1 MGGRLLIAAGGG
13 GPVIPSFGGGS
24 SNACERNN
32 GLFCWSWFTAHWQST
47 FSPALVQHIVLVVIA
62 VGIGFVISF
71 GLALLAYRQRWVEAP
86 IAGIS
91 SLLYT
96 IPSLALFQILV
107 PFTGLSILTVE
118 IGLVSYTLLLLFRNI
133 VTGLREVP
141 QEVRDAA
148 RGMGLTSRQIL
159 LRIDLPLAVPA
170 IFAGLRV
177 ATVTTISLA
186 TVAAIVGINEGLGV
200 PIFDAI
206 QRVDFKTE
214 LIGAAVLAIAL
225 ALVADLLLVV
235 IQRLVA
241 PWASRRRSSVVPRA
255 VVRAIRRRPRPI
267 STVREA

>member
-1 MGGRLLIAAGGG
+1 MGPVIAAGG
-13 GPVIPSFGGGS
+13 GPVIPNFGGGA

-32 GLFCWSWFTAHWQST
+32 GLFCWHWFTQHWSST
-47 FSPALVQHIVLVVIA
+47 FQPALLQHIVLVLIA
-62 VGIGFVISF
+62 VSIGFAIAFS
-71 GLALLAYRQRWVEAP
+71 LALLAYRVRWLESP
-86 IAGIS
+86 IAGVS

-107 PFTGLSILTVE
+107 GFTGLTRLTVE

-141 QEVRDAA
+141 QEVRDAG
-148 RGMGLTSRQIL
+148 RGMGLTQRQIL
-159 LRIDLPLAVPA
+159 TRIDLPLAVPA

-206 QRVDFKTE
+206 QRVNFKTE
-214 LIGAAVLAIAL
+214 FIAAAVLAIGL
-225 ALVADLLLVV
+225 AWIADLLLVLL
-235 IQRLVA
+235 QRLVA
-241 PWASRRRSSVVPRA
+241 PWAARRRSSLVPRA
-255 VVRAIRRRPRPI
+255 VVRAVTRRPRPI
-267 STVREA
+267 STVRGA

>member
-1 MGGRLLIAAGGG
+1 MGGLIIAAGGG
-13 GPVIPSFGGGS
+13 SPVIPNFGGGA

-32 GLFCWSWFTAHWQST
+32 GLFCWSWFTQHWSST

-62 VGIGFVISF
+62 VGIGFVIAF
-71 GLALLAYRQRWVEAP
+71 ALALLAYRKRRLESP
-86 IAGIS
+86 IAGVT

-107 PFTGLSILTVE
+107 PFTGLSLLTVE

-133 VTGLREVP
+133 ITGLREVP
-141 QEVRDAA
+141 EEVRDAG
-148 RGMGLTSRQIL
+148 RGMGLTPRQIL

-206 QRVDFKTE
+206 QRVNFKTE

-225 ALVADLLLVV
+225 AWVADLLLVV
-235 IQRLVA
+235 LQRLVA
-241 PWASRRRSSVVPRA
+241 PWASRRRSSVVPRS
-255 VVRAIRRRPRPI
+255 VVRAIRGRHRPM
-267 STVREA
+267 SAVRGG

>member
-1 MGGRLLIAAGGG
+1 MGLGLAAAGGT
-13 GPVIPSFGGGS
+13 PVLPNFA
-24 SNACERNN
+24 SNTGACERNN
-32 GLFCWSWFTAHWQST
+32 GLFCWHWFTDHWGST
-47 FSPALVQHIVLVVIA
+47 FQPALLQHIVLVLIA
-62 VGIGFVISF
+62 VGFGFVIAF
-71 GLALLAYRQRWVEAP
+71 ALALLAYRMRRLEAP

-107 PFTGLSILTVE
+107 PFTGLTRLTVE

-141 QEVRDAA
+141 QDVRDAA
-148 RGMGLTSRQIL
+148 RGMGLTQRQIL

-186 TVAAIVGINEGLGV
+186 TVAAIVGINQGLGV

-206 QRVDFKTE
+206 QRVNFKTE
-214 LIGAAVLAIAL
+214 FIAAALLAIGL
-225 ALVADLLLVV
+225 AWVADLLLVV
-235 IQRLVA
+235 LQRLVA
-241 PWASRRRSSVVPRA
+241 PWAARRRSSLVPRA
-255 VVRAIRRRPRPI
+255 VVRAVTGRHRPI
-267 STVREA
+267 STVRGA